1 MDFGEGNILHMR
13 FSTFCSRQ
21 FVSMGTRWMHSIGL
35 HRSGIFCLQKSR
47 LYGNIRLFA
56 WSVGLRIVDF

>member
-35 HRSGIFCLQKSR
+35 HRSGIFCLQ
-47 LYGNIRLFA
+47 NIRLLA
-56 WSVGLRIVDF
+56 WSVGLSIDVL